1 MPNRERLNS
10 RLRSQANGSNSM
22 CNVEFYLSR
31 KISSKSFFKET
42 KITITHD
49 QIRDLGKRGLRGKI

>member
-10 RLRSQANGSNSM
+10 RLRSQATGSNPM

-31 KISSKSFFKET
+31 KISSKSLCKET
-42 KITITHD
+42 KMTTARD
-49 QIRDLGKRGLRGKI
+49 QITDLGQRGLRGKI

>member
-10 RLRSQANGSNSM
+10 RLRSQATGSHLM

-31 KISSKSFFKET
+31 KVSAKSLFKET
-42 KITITHD
+42 KMTMTHD
-49 QIRDLGKRGLRGKI
+49 QIRDLGQRGLREKI